1 MVVFDNYF
9 EADRLLEVA
18 DMCFEVVADKQ
29 PAEVV
34 GKHFVVVAGKL
45 FVVADKLFVV
55 VGKLVVDK
63 QVVGRQVVGRQ
74 VVVGKLAAGLAVDKQ
89 VAEFHNR
96 VAMHKHIVT
105 GLVAE
110 YMIVDSWYFEVQAQP

>member
-63 QVVGRQVVGRQ
+63 QVVGRQVV
-74 VVVGKLAAGLAVDKQ
+74 VGKLAAGLAVDKQ